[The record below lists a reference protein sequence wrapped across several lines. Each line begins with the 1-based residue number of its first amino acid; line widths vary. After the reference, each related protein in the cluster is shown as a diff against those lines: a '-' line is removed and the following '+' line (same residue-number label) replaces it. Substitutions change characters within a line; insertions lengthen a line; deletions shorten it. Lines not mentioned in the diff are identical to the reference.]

1 MLDLGG
7 LIKPG
12 TVVRMT
18 KSKPG
23 GKTSHAVQLVQV
35 LETECS
41 VTRCYINSLCTIPFL
56 GSAALPA
63 SSKDSMY
70 VVSHYLVGSIYF
82 VSDIK
87 ISLHSS
93 QHIERNRG
101 QLFSTCFFGV
111 FKLTKNQQIL

>member
-41 VTRCYINSLCTIPFL
+41 VARCCINSLYTITFL
-56 GSAALPA
+56 GSAALRA
-63 SSKDSMY
+63 SSKDSIGFCR
-70 VVSHYLVGSIYF
+70 LP
-82 VSDIK
+82 
-87 ISLHSS
+87 
-93 QHIERNRG
+93 
-101 QLFSTCFFGV
+101 LFSWQYLLCLRYLNISYGTVVRDFESEAKTRCNFQFR
-111 FKLTKNQQIL
+111 

>member
-35 LETECS
+35 LEAESS
-41 VTRCYINSLCTIPFL
+41 VARCYINPSFKIPF
-56 GSAALPA
+56 S
-63 SSKDSMY
+63 
-70 VVSHYLVGSIYF
+70 F
-82 VSDIK
+82 
-87 ISLHSS
+87 
-93 QHIERNRG
+93 
-101 QLFSTCFFGV
+101 
-111 FKLTKNQQIL
+111 